1 MPMDRKS
8 GRAQMNAMN
17 VLLGLLLLYFGG
29 VALWAGARV
38 CRTLCGALRRT
49 FAAEPAVNIAA
60 TMPPRRS
67 PAGD

>member
-1 MPMDRKS
+1 
-8 GRAQMNAMN
+8 MNAMN

-38 CRTLCGALRRT
+38 CRRLWAALRCT
-49 FAAEPAVNIAA
+49 FAAEPAANIAA

-67 PAGD
+67 LAGD